1 MHWKVTIRETLV
13 RVVEVEAEDA
23 YSAEDLVRS
32 RYDAGDIV
40 LEADDFSDVELEA
53 KEAEDK

>member
-1 MHWKVTIRETLV
+1 MHWKVTICETLT

-23 YSAEDLVRS
+23 YGAEDLVRS

-40 LEADDFSDVELEA
+40 LEADDFSDVEIEA
-53 KEAEDK
+53 KETENK

>member
-1 MHWKVTIRETLV
+1 MRWKVTIRETLV

-23 YSAEDLVRS
+23 YDAEDLVRS

-40 LEADDFSDVELEA
+40 LDADDFSNVEIEA
-53 KEAEDK
+53 KEAVDK

>member
-1 MHWKVTIRETLV
+1 MRWEVTIRETLV

-23 YSAEDLVRS
+23 YDAEDLVRS
-32 RYDAGDIV
+32 QYDAGNIV
-40 LEADDFSDVELEA
+40 LEADDFSDVEIEA